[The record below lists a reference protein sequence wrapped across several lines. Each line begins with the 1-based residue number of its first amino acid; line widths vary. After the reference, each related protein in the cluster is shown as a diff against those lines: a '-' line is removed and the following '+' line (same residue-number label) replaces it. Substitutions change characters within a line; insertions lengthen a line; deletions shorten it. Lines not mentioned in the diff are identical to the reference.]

1 VRDKSIAIKEKDLDR
16 DMKKILKKS
25 FGE

>member
-16 DMKKILKKS
+16 EMKKNIKNN
-25 FGE
+25 FWY